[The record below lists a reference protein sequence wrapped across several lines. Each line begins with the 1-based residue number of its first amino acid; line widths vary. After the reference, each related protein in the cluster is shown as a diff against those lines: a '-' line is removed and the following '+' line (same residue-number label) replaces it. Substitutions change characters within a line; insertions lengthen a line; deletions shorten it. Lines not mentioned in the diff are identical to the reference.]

1 MASYKAIEASYRR
14 FTLKGDKVGKG
25 RCSKSVLARFI
36 PSSVRMENHYMNTR
50 EFAIAVQEQLKSEG
64 FSDFR
69 LGKQTQSR
77 FYAVDQDGNQYDFR
91 VKYCIKPRKLY
102 MADVGFMAGS
112 ANENIPAVLVTNG
125 TDITKQTRKCLE
137 DKGMKIVLD
146 WQSGQKIIG

>member
-1 MASYKAIEASYRR
+1 
-14 FTLKGDKVGKG
+14 
-25 RCSKSVLARFI
+25 
-36 PSSVRMENHYMNTR
+36 MNTR

-77 FYAVDQDGNQYDFR
+77 FYAVDRDGNQYDFR

-112 ANENIPAVLVTNG
+112 ANDDIPSVLVTNG
-125 TDITKQTRKCLE
+125 TDITKFVQNRFK
-137 DKGMKIVLD
+137 DDRVQVVLN
-146 WQSGQKIIG
+146 WIPNNEIINQLHSVTQMG